1 MLYGGY
7 GGRILEWGLNVVI
20 SILVLISNIFMLS
33 YAVIPVCFSPQ
44 NDVIE
49 KVNSLILMDNM
60 NYLWIVIFQIG
71 FLFYFFIFLV

>member
-20 SILVLISNIFMLS
+20 SILVLISNIFMLI

-44 NDVIE
+44 NDLE
-49 KVNSLILMDNM
+49 KVNSLILMDNI

-71 FLFYFFIFLV
+71 FFIFFFYF